1 MTAVNIRITD
11 RIEGNTLENST
22 FKDYTVT
29 HGGKEYKHNA
39 KDDQSSMTETMVE
52 IQIEE
57 NGEFFKC
64 YMCECKES
72 DFTRIYAFIDGVA
85 TFVMGGLIFRKLL
98 INHMSKNEWSVEKAL
113 A

>member
-57 NGEFFKC
+57 NANSKDHSTNKTNDVIEV
-64 YMCECKES
+64 
-72 DFTRIYAFIDGVA
+72 AFIDKKDEIEITDEIKNA
-85 TFVMGGLIFRKLL
+85 RKKRRRSSAS
-98 INHMSKNEWSVEKAL
+98 IE
-113 A
+113 

>member
-1 MTAVNIRITD
+1 MNAVNIRITD

-72 DFTRIYAFIDGVA
+72 DFTQIYVFVDNVA
-85 TFVMGGLIFRKLL
+85 TFVLDGSAFRKLV
-98 INHMSKNEWSVEKAL
+98 INYMDKNVWSKKEAL